1 MGVLSKVNEASD
13 PIQNLFL
20 SKLNEYREKATGLGF
35 GELVESNSAIEELRA
50 FEMGNLTK
58 KYGKKDRKGKTQ
70 KNGKSGST
78 KKKCNKANLNCNRNG
93 KKRKREKKKCK
104 KGSLNCNR

>member
-1 MGVLSKVNEASD
+1 MGRIKNIKLHIVTDIKKGF
-13 PIQNLFL
+13 QFHQFL

-58 KYGKKDRKGKTQ
+58 KYGAINMEEFPTFSWEEPITETKEER
-70 KNGKSGST
+70 
-78 KKKCNKANLNCNRNG
+78 KKKHW
-93 KKRKREKKKCK
+93 KKQKKFTP
-104 KGSLNCNR
+104 RRI

>member
-58 KYGKKDRKGKTQ
+58 KYGASTWKSFLHLAGRNQSQKQKKNENKKHWKKQ
-70 KNGKSGST
+70 KKIYPQ
-78 KKKCNKANLNCNRNG
+78 KYEDF
-93 KKRKREKKKCK
+93 KRILDALE
-104 KGSLNCNR
+104 